1 MMTCLCVWSQAGQGS
16 EQEVSLCLTGG
27 WTMGSLGFLP
37 TQTIL
42 WLCGKNP
49 VSSRCSHWTNLFQL
63 CKQMPVREAC
73 ACYHLCKPIT
83 VSCLL
88 KAFHFHFVKPDYE
101 LHCGNNLSHLPF
113 YCKVAFLPSTSPT
126 EKGWGRW
133 ARSAW
138 GRQWGNLS
146 AIFQYLKGAHKHE
159 GDRFF
164 TQPSSERTRG
174 NGYK

>member
-73 ACYHLCKPIT
+73 AYYHLCKPIT

-113 YCKVAFLPSTSPT
+113 Y
-126 EKGWGRW
+126 
-133 ARSAW
+133 ARL
-138 GRQWGNLS
+138 LS
-146 AIFQYLKGAHKHE
+146 CRVPLLQRKAE
-159 GDRFF
+159 GDGLV
-164 TQPSSERTRG
+164 QPEEG
-174 NGYK
+174 NGETSVRSEVLEST